1 MYLVY
6 SPIFTSPLS
15 ICLGGVL
22 SDLPEISNQNKS
34 FRSIETIDSGLLSY
48 DLIDKNVEDWNY
60 EDSYSK
66 GLQGMLDGFN
76 LSGVEEVNDSHSCST
91 EEEQKCLND
100 LSPSREHFA
109 EALEDIQYLN
119 EIS

>member
-6 SPIFTSPLS
+6 SPIRTSPLS
-15 ICLGGVL
+15 IFFGGVL
-22 SDLPEISNQNKS
+22 SNLPEISNQNKP
-34 FRSIETIDSGLLSY
+34 FRSTETTDSGLLPY
-48 DLIDKNVEDWNY
+48 DLINKNVEDWNY

-66 GLQGMLDGFN
+66 GLQGMLDGFD
-76 LSGVEEVNDSHSCST
+76 LSGVEEVSDSHSCST

-100 LSPSREHFA
+100 LSPSRDHFA

-119 EIS
+119 E